1 MDNDFPQFTEI
12 TVRIPEDLAQRL
24 GTGGEIERR
33 VLEAIALD
41 EFKRGH
47 LSRVELRPAARLRDA
62 RETSTNS

>member
-1 MDNDFPQFTEI
+1 
-12 TVRIPEDLAQRL
+12 
-24 GTGGEIERR
+24 

-62 RETSTNS
+62 RETRRIPDGTRRVRYLHTRRS